1 MSFVHLHVHSSYSV
15 LDGFGSPTALTK
27 RAKELNMPA
36 IALTDH
42 GTMFGTMDFYK
53 SAIANGV
60 KPIIG
65 LETYLSPRS
74 RFDKDAQRDKRAY
87 HLILLAE
94 NMTGYHNLL
103 QIASVSQLEGFYYHP
118 RIDKEF
124 LSAHNEGLISTSACI
139 SGEISRAILENDF
152 EKCSALSGIR
162 GVWAGQLLPGAAG
175 L

>member
-15 LDGFGSPTALTK
+15 LDGFGSPTALAK

-124 LSAHNEGLISTSACI
+124 
-139 SGEISRAILENDF
+139 
-152 EKCSALSGIR
+152 
-162 GVWAGQLLPGAAG
+162 
-175 L
+175 